1 VETNAEMASGGM
13 ALAAP
18 VVVCTALTVEVGS
31 AAACLAVGIVAARVA
46 YVAAAEGVAEQVV
59 MEDKVA

>member
-1 VETNAEMASGGM
+1 
-13 ALAAP
+13 
-18 VVVCTALTVEVGS
+18 
-31 AAACLAVGIVAARVA
+31 VGIVAARVA